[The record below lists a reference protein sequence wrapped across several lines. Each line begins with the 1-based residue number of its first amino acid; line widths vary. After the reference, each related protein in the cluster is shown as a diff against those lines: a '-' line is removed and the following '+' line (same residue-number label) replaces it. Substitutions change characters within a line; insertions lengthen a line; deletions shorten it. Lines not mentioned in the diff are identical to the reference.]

1 MTAKVKNFVLDT
13 NILIHC
19 PDSILKFD
27 NNNVYITHMT
37 MEELDGLKNAPGE
50 TGYNA
55 REAVR
60 IINKMKGKG
69 KVSKGVKTP
78 GGGKFFIYTSDML
91 DSRKLPD
98 GWSANKPDNIILL
111 MVMELKNTKKNVIL
125 VTNDATMMLKADI
138 LNIEAQEYKNDRVSS
153 DKELYTGRI
162 EIDVKDEVIKE
173 YDKNHQVEFKNIGC
187 GEKIEMNQF
196 VILKANIGS
205 RMGVYDGTY
214 IRKLKYEKRKPFGV
228 APRNVGQYFA
238 QEALMTEASEV
249 PLVIMQ
255 GAAGTS
261 KTFYSLA
268 CGLEQVV
275 EKPKYKRILIC
286 RPNTKF
292 DDDIG
297 YLKGDEMDKI
307 LPLIRPCLDNL
318 EELIFANGKHGQSL
332 EQIQDTVWEFFDRG
346 WIKAEA
352 LAYIRGRSI
361 TNTFILID
369 EAQNTTPNQMLGI
382 ITRAG
387 EGSKIVIVGD
397 PEQIDNPRLD
407 KYNNGLVYAA
417 EHMKGSKQVMQLTF
431 TDEECTRSP
440 LAKEAAE
447 RLSLNR

>member
-1 MTAKVKNFVLDT
+1 MTARIKNYVLDT

-69 KVSKGVKTP
+69 KVANGVKTP
-78 GGGKFFIYTSDML
+78 GGGKFFVYTSDML
-91 DSRKLPD
+91 DTRKLPD
-98 GWSANKPDNIILL
+98 GWSPNKPDNIILL
-111 MVMELKNTKKNVIL
+111 MVMELKVSKKNVIL

-138 LNIEAQEYKNDRVSS
+138 LNIDAQEYKNDRVSS
-153 DKELYTGRI
+153 EKELYTGRI
-162 EIDVKDEVIKE
+162 EIQVKDDVIKE
-173 YDKNHQVEFKNIGC
+173 YDSKNRIEFKNIGYN
-187 GEKIEMNQF
+187 GEIIINQF
-196 VILKANIGS
+196 VVLKGNTAS

-214 IRKLKYEKRKPFGV
+214 IRKLKFDRRKPFGV
-228 APRNVGQYFA
+228 TPRNVGQYFA
-238 QEALMTEASEV
+238 QEALLTEANDV

-275 EKPKYKRILIC
+275 ELQKYKRILIC

-297 YLKGDEMDKI
+297 YLKGTEMDKI

-318 EELIFANGKHGQSL
+318 EELISSKDSEQSL
-332 EQIQDTVWEFFDRG
+332 KELQDTVWEFFDRG

-387 EGSKIVIVGD
+387 AGSKIVIVGD

-447 RLSLNR
+447 RLSFNR